1 MKMLKIVSKKFIKF
15 KNLETKK
22 STSINVLVTR
32 HSFKRAH
39 NREIDEDYVRNVIF
53 NEDPLDIDSDKKANE
68 FRLFYPSQ
76 LHDNKELVVVIAID
90 DGYVIVQS
98 LWEAKR
104 IF

>member
-1 MKMLKIVSKKFIKF
+1 MAYRKYTIGDVDEILQGLSSDRLIF
-15 KNLETKK
+15 
-22 STSINVLVTR
+22 TR
-32 HSFKRAH
+32 HSFKRAE
-39 NREIDEDYVRNVIF
+39 NREIDEDYVRNMIF

-76 LHDNKELVVVIAID
+76 IHGNRELVVVIAID

-104 IF
+104 IK

>member
-1 MKMLKIVSKKFIKF
+1 
-15 KNLETKK
+15 
-22 STSINVLVTR
+22 
-32 HSFKRAH
+32 
-39 NREIDEDYVRNVIF
+39 VIF
-53 NEDPLDIDSDKKANE
+53 NEYPLDIDSDKKANE
-68 FRLFYPSQ
+68 FRLFYSSQ